1 MKKPIDFDGLF
12 EEKLAEYMKSN
23 AGKYTEKQWESA
35 IPKLYKRFGDIF
47 VASAG
52 DTPKG
57 YYRSMTDEELVDS
70 LKQHI
75 EEDVPVPD
83 FLMREIESRDCIEG
97 LLLLLKSNDERLIA
111 LATNL
116 AGSNVRAFSAYFGLL
131 EKDVD
136 FELKDEIIERLKG
149 NADAAKELALACF
162 EKGVLREAML
172 EILSRVKERDER
184 VLEVLIK
191 EFRTGE
197 DIPLHAGYL
206 AAYGDECAVPVLLE
220 VIGREDINYLEFQ
233 ELKCAIETLG
243 GEYADERDFSQDSY
257 YIQIAAQSALSVA
270 PEKKDS

>member
-23 AGKYTEKQWESA
+23 AGKYTEKQWESV
-35 IPKLYKRFGDIF
+35 IPKLYKQFGDIF

-57 YYRSMTDEELVDS
+57 YYRSMTDEELVGS

-75 EEDVPVPD
+75 EEDVPVSD
-83 FLMREIESRDCIEG
+83 FLLREIESRGCIEG
-97 LLLLLKSNDERLIA
+97 LLSLLKSGDERLVT
-111 LATNL
+111 LAANL
-116 AGSNVRAFSAYFGLL
+116 AGSSEKAFPAYFELL
-131 EKDVD
+131 ERDID
-136 FELKDEIIERLKG
+136 SELKDEIIERLKG
-149 NADAAKELALACF
+149 NADAAKELALAYF
-162 EKGVLREAML
+162 EKGVLREVML
-172 EILSRVKERDER
+172 EILSRVKGRDER
-184 VLEVLIK
+184 VLEVLVK

-206 AAYGDECAVPVLLE
+206 AAYGDERSLPALLE
-220 VIGREDINYLEFQ
+220 VIDREDINYLEFQ

-243 GEYADERDFSQDSY
+243 GEYANERDFSQDSY
-257 YIQIAAQSALSVA
+257 YIQIEAQSALSVD